1 MLKQIRYRIIIAC
14 ICLYSCHEDP
24 EYLLDF
30 DRGDA
35 VPDDVSITVNDAFS
49 LNINVTFSDDVELDG
64 VSVYRASSY
73 TVEETLE
80 FEKVLSSNELD
91 GTTIVILDT
100 GAIYGQYNSYTV
112 ASTYKDVESFFS
124 DTVSIYFQMDA
135 PQCTL
140 QLTDSGIQQTIH
152 NNYDFISGVE
162 IIRASDYDTLIE
174 YQPYNYDS
182 SIYYLVCDQNGR
194 LPHDL
199 YCRKQSG

>member
-1 MLKQIRYRIIIAC
+1 MLKQIRYHIIIAC

-35 VPDDVSITVNDAFS
+35 VPDDISITVNDAFS

-73 TVEETLE
+73 VWNPNPE
-80 FEKVLSSNELD
+80 FDKVLSYNELD

-152 NNYDFISGVE
+152 NNYDFISGIE
-162 IIRASDYDTLIE
+162 IVRTSKKDTLIE
-174 YQPYNYDS
+174 TQPYSVDQIMYLIDSLHYDLS
-182 SIYYLVCDQNGR
+182 V
-194 LPHDL
+194 PV
-199 YCRKQSG
+199 